1 MAADTGMTSAGPQLG
16 GRQAL
21 RTFIPF
27 LRGHWRGFLPAIFAV
42 VALSFVALLKPW
54 PLKFLIDDVLG
65 VGQPQ
70 EDRQGALVIA
80 GAVAAAIV
88 GIAALQG
95 LFGYMKEFF
104 LSATSQRISFGLRR
118 ALFSHL
124 QRLPL
129 TFHDR
134 RRTGDLM
141 TRVTNDV
148 TKMQELVADRLIVD
162 GMTSLLQFTGMLV
175 VMLVID
181 WRLGLVAAGW
191 APLVLLASMYFRR
204 RIKAEEQRVRES
216 EGEVASL
223 AQETISSIR
232 VVKAFGRERHAVRQF
247 EEQTGEML
255 EASVK
260 VARLEARFS
269 WAVTVLTATG
279 LAGII
284 FFGAHRVLSGA
295 LTAGTLV
302 VFIQYMRDL
311 QGPLNTLS
319 RLWAKLARFMV
330 RAERIMEVLNERP
343 AVEEREDARPPPRLR
358 GQIRFDHVWFG
369 YDPNRPVLCDIDFEV
384 APGETVA
391 VVGPTGAGKSTLAS
405 LVLRLY
411 DPVKGTLLIDG
422 HDVREYKLDS
432 LIDQIAVVLQDSLLF
447 RASIKENI
455 AYGNLSAGLPQ
466 IREAARVAYCDEFV
480 DQLPHGYDTV
490 VGERGAT
497 LSGGQRQRIA
507 IARAVIRDAP
517 ILILDEPTTGL
528 DASSEGVVTAA
539 LEQLMEG
546 RTTLMIAHKVATVS
560 RADRIYV
567 LDGGRIVENGTHASL
582 LAGDGY
588 YARAYDAQTQE
599 EAWAGNG
606 EQYANARGLD
616 LVVKA
621 LQEANAALR
630 RRTPG
635 PGRPG

>member
-1 MAADTGMTSAGPQLG
+1 MTPRPPLG
-16 GRQAL
+16 GMHAL
-21 RTFIPF
+21 RTFAPF

-65 VGQPQ
+65 VGRPQ
-70 EDRQGALVIA
+70 DERDSALVVA
-80 GAVAAAIV
+80 GVVALAIV
-88 GIAALQG
+88 GIAVLQG
-95 LFGYMKEFF
+95 LFGYLKEFF

-118 ALFSHL
+118 ALFSHV
-124 QRLPL
+124 QRLSL
-129 TFHDR
+129 GFHDR
-134 RRTGDLM
+134 KRTGDLM
-141 TRVTNDV
+141 TRVTTDV

-175 VMLVID
+175 VMLIID
-181 WRLGLVAAGW
+181 WRLGLVAAAW
-191 APLVLLASMYFRR
+191 APLVLLVSTYFRR
-204 RIKAEEQRVRES
+204 RIKAEEQRARES

-232 VVKAFGRERHAVRQF
+232 VVKAFGRQRHAAEQF
-247 EEQTGEML
+247 GEQTGEML
-255 EASVK
+255 EANVR

-269 WAVTVLTATG
+269 WAVTVLTSAG
-279 LAGII
+279 LAGIV

-330 RAERIMEVLNERP
+330 RAERVIEVLNERP
-343 AVEEREDARPPPRLR
+343 AVEERRDARPAPRFR

-369 YDPNRPVLCDIDFEV
+369 YDPDRPVLRDIDFEV

-411 DPVKGTLLIDG
+411 DPTRGALLIDG
-422 HDVREYKLDS
+422 EDIRNYELESYV
-432 LIDQIAVVLQDSLLF
+432 DQIAVVLQESLLF
-447 RASIKENI
+447 RASVKENI
-455 AYGNLSAGLPQ
+455 AYGKLDAGFAE
-466 IREAARVAYCDEFV
+466 IREAARVAYCDELV
-480 DQLPHGYDTV
+480 DRLPLGFDTV

-528 DASSEGVVTAA
+528 DVNSEGVVVAA
-539 LEQLMEG
+539 LERLRQG
-546 RTTLMIAHKVATVS
+546 RTTLMIAHKVSTVS
-560 RADRIYV
+560 RANRIYV
-567 LDGGRIVENGTHASL
+567 LDGGRIVETGTHASL
-582 LAGDGY
+582 QAADGY
-588 YARAYDAQTQE
+588 YARAHHAQS
-599 EAWAGNG
+599 EAAASGSGNG
-606 EQYANARGLD
+606 ERYAGASGLD
-616 LVVKA
+616 LAVKA
-621 LQEANAALR
+621 IEEANTILR
-630 RRTPG
+630 RGASRRSP
-635 PGRPG
+635 PS